1 MLTPKFKKLLLM
13 CSFIALE
20 QGKAIVDEYDEKMLY
35 PMLLKCYHRL
45 HPLFKHVTI
54 DYGVDEDCSLNFFQ
68 MTSSTNEPRKNLLT

>member
-45 HPLFKHVTI
+45 NPLFKHVTI
-54 DYGVDEDCSLNFFQ
+54 D
-68 MTSSTNEPRKNLLT
+68 